1 MITHIVQFQFKSS
14 LAPERIQETCAH
26 LVSLKDKCLHPIT
39 QKPYI
44 KSFKAGKQDSPEGK
58 NNGITHVFVMEFES
72 DQDREYY
79 LTKDPAHLGFVQT
92 LDGLIE
98 KSQVVDFTEGVF

>member
-14 LAPERIQETCAH
+14 TSPDKVQETCAH
-26 LVSLKDKCLHPIT
+26 FSSLKDNCLHPTT
-39 QKPYI
+39 QQPYV
-44 KSFKAGKQDSPEGK
+44 KSFKAGKQDSPEGMH
-58 NNGITHVFVMEFES
+58 NSITHVFVMEFES
-72 DQDREYY
+72 NEDRDYY
-79 LTKDPAHLGFVQT
+79 LTKDPAHLGFVKT

>member
-1 MITHIVQFQFKSS
+1 MINHIVQFQFKAS
-14 LAPERIQETCAH
+14 LAPEKVQETCAH
-26 LVSLKDKCLHPIT
+26 LVSLKDKCLHPT
-39 QKPYI
+39 THQPYI
-44 KSFKAGKQDSPEGK
+44 KSFKAGKQDSPEGN
-58 NNGITHVFVMEFES
+58 NNGITHVFVMEFGS

-79 LTKDPAHLGFVQT
+79 LTKDPAHLGFVKT